1 MKTCR
6 GVFHVLLCGRQIT
19 VVATVKPSIESL
31 PINVTGSAVRE
42 SSKRSL
48 RGVGDRFSAI
58 GCLNVSQFQRISGV
72 RAVEGDEKK
81 KKKLPNLS
89 EVPCWE
95 WREYCRQLPRKANCN
110 KWLIQVTA
118 GWVNACVL
126 NTWLHVVFS
135 QKRLSSFRWPLR
147 CSGLWSISTFK
158 RLLLFSSNS
167 WQLISESPLP
177 LHQ

>member
-81 KKKLPNLS
+81 KKKNYPTCRKCRVESDANIVVNYRVKQTATNGLS
-89 EVPCWE
+89 RLRRGESM
-95 WREYCRQLPRKANCN
+95 
-110 KWLIQVTA
+110 
-118 GWVNACVL
+118 
-126 NTWLHVVFS
+126 HVF
-135 QKRLSSFRWPLR
+135 
-147 CSGLWSISTFK
+147 
-158 RLLLFSSNS
+158 
-167 WQLISESPLP
+167 
-177 LHQ
+177 